1 VKTTFTCFL
10 LTITVSLI
18 LTITLYA
25 QKQNIKGCDVSF
37 VNYVEGFGG
46 TFKLNG
52 EVKDPFDIYTNA
64 GINTARLRIW
74 HTPSSSHSSLKETLL
89 LAQRAKSKG
98 MKILLDIHYS
108 DSWADPANQTLPK
121 AWQSLSFASLKD
133 SVAAY
138 TQMVLREFKKVG
150 CFPEFIQ
157 IGNEITCGMLWNFGR
172 VCDGYNSPQQ
182 WKQLGELLDTAIVV
196 YRAEAPNKDSAEVM
210 IHIDRGG
217 DPAGAKWFFE
227 NLKKQNVAFD
237 IIGLSYYPW
246 WHGNLNAL
254 QRTLDTLTQ
263 LFPQK
268 ILIAET
274 AYPFSLNWCDN
285 TGNIVGLQS
294 QLLPGYP
301 ATLEGQSQYLQ
312 QVTSLVSALPNN
324 RGMGV
329 VYWASDWICA
339 TGASSSW
346 ENLALFD
353 FNGNVLP
360 ALKEWNA
367 QTAIEETE
375 LVKTTQVGFY
385 PNPFTETTTLSLPTN
400 FAGNTS
406 LHLYSL
412 TGEKIEE
419 IQSEHTGFSENL
431 ATINGSHL
439 SPGVYF
445 VSVYLNN
452 QFYKTYKIVKL

>member
-46 TFKLNG
+46 TFNLNG

-138 TQMVLREFKKVG
+138 TQMVLRELKKVG

-217 DPAGAKWFFE
+217 DPAGATWFFE

-301 ATLEGQSQYLQ
+301 ATPEGQVNFLQ
-312 QVTSLVSALPNN
+312 KVSSISASLPSN
-324 RGMGV
+324 RGIGV
-329 VYWASDWICA
+329 IYWAPDWICA
-339 TGASSSW
+339 TGTETAW

-353 FNGNVLP
+353 FQGN
-360 ALKEWNA
+360 ALKGLTQWNT
-367 QTAIEETE
+367 QTSIEEVENALGT
-375 LVKTTQVGFY
+375 KIGFY
-385 PNPFTETTTLSLPTN
+385 PNPFFESTTLLLPANLQGKILLT
-400 FAGNTS
+400 
-406 LHLYSL
+406 LYSL
-412 TGEKIEE
+412 TGEKMIELQNE
-419 IQSEHTGFSENL
+419 LNNISGN
-431 ATINGSHL
+431 AVTINGSQL
-439 SPGVYF
+439 SSGVYF
-445 VSVYLNN
+445 VSVLLNN
-452 QFYKTYKIVKL
+452 QFLGSYKIIKL